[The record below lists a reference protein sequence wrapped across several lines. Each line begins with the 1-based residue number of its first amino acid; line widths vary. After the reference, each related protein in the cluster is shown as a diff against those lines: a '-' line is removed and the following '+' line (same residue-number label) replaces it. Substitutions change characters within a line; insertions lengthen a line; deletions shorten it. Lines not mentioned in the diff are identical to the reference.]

1 MQVVIACL
9 VELGELV
16 ELFVLLLL
24 MKSIEIRN
32 QNEMLKCIMA
42 QQSVLNKTRQKK
54 SVIEIWDE

>member
-16 ELFVLLLL
+16 ELFMLLLL
-24 MKSIEIRN
+24 MKSIEIMN

-42 QQSVLNKTRQKK
+42 Q
-54 SVIEIWDE
+54 